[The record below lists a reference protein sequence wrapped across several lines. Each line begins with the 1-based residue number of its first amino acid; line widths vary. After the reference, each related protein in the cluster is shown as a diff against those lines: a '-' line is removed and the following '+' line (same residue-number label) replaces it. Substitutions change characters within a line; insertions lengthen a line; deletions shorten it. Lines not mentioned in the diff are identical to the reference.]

1 MLFLELSA
9 AFMRYRPAAY
19 VLSLPAS
26 TLRAS
31 FPHSLLQQPTKN
43 TRSSHLRVYTH
54 YVHTHTNNRRLRRHI
69 DPRALMQRD
78 RANAQLG
85 LQSLDT
91 VPTDVLREALRDAC
105 RRLSVSDPAAVGPAI
120 SKLAR
125 VVAVVPRLAAFV
137 NAVCSAV
144 FAEAGSSS
152 SSSAGQGSTAM
163 EEVCTVYA
171 MLHVDHVL
179 N

>member
-1 MLFLELSA
+1 
-9 AFMRYRPAAY
+9 
-19 VLSLPAS
+19 
-26 TLRAS
+26 
-31 FPHSLLQQPTKN
+31 
-43 TRSSHLRVYTH
+43 
-54 YVHTHTNNRRLRRHI
+54 
-69 DPRALMQRD
+69 MQRD

-144 FAEAGSSS
+144 FADAGTSSS
-152 SSSAGQGSTAM
+152 GQSSTAM
-163 EEVCTVYA
+163 EEVCVCAVCTEC
-171 MLHVDHVL
+171 MLHVDHALTRSVVKHFR
-179 N
+179 